1 MRILGRMEKRH
12 RVILTESERDELE
25 RKINAGTGPARQA
38 THARILLKAD
48 ESAAGPGWED
58 TAIAAAVEVSR
69 ATIERVR
76 KRFAQEGLAAALAH
90 RPPSATRP
98 RRLDGAQEAHLVALT
113 CSNPPEGA
121 GRWTLRLLAEKMV
134 ALEYVEEVSYET
146 IRRTLK
152 KTTSSRG

>member
-1 MRILGRMEKRH
+1 MQKRH
-12 RVILTESERDELE
+12 RVKLTDEQRHEL
-25 RKINAGTGPARQA
+25 KSLIGAGTGPTRRA

-48 ESAAGPGWED
+48 ESPDGPSWD
-58 TAIAAAVEVSR
+58 DAAIAEALEVSP
-69 ATIERVR
+69 ATVERVR
-76 KRFAQEGLAAALAH
+76 KRFAQEGVTAGLEH
-90 RPPSATRP
+90 RPPAATRP

-113 CSNPPEGA
+113 CSSPPEGA